1 MAYAALTSAVC
12 SLELFLR
19 CNHPLLNNPQRK
31 DQTLSLSKRIIAL
44 QEFLTDYEKI
54 KHRHERLKLL
64 EGKIKEKTYQVED
77 IVDSKLRKY
86 FLAKN
91 ANYRRKAFSVLCRR
105 LQVAIEEME
114 FIKKEVMKIKGDK
127 ISTSE
132 FHKQVL
138 LAGHIL
144 TSSPNVQQKP
154 VGFQKDLEK
163 IIDRLRGGPS
173 ELDIITV
180 VGMAGIGKT
189 TLAKRA
195 YNDPSVVNWF
205 DVRAW
210 ITVSQEYRERD
221 ILFDLFYSVVPPT
234 NVINQESDKQAADQ
248 LLGGQMTHS
257 SKEIY
262 ERRNQETAD
271 QVKKSLKYKRFL
283 IVLDDMWST
292 DAWDNVSRLFP
303 DDNVGSRIILS
314 SRLIDV
320 ATYANPDRQPHRLNF
335 LNNDEGWEL
344 LRQKLF
350 GKKGCPFE
358 LEEIGRSIAEKCQ
371 GLPLAIV
378 VVAGHLSKMSKTT
391 DCWNTVA
398 ESVGSVVN
406 REPGQCLDI
415 LALSYSHLPQHLKA
429 CFLYMGAFPEDFEI
443 PVWKLIRLWVAEG
456 FLNATG
462 LTTVEEIAEE
472 CLEDLIDRSLVL
484 AVKRSNGKLKTCKLH
499 DIMRDFCLE
508 ESKRQNFLH
517 FLKKQSLDVLSE
529 GITALRRV
537 SFNCSTIFSSYSFHP
552 TDPTVSF
559 SRSILGFNI
568 SQSPIFSFIDFKL
581 LRVLDILDITSQYF
595 PQFPSEI
602 MQLVN
607 LRYLALATSSEFP
620 PAVSQ
625 FWSLQTLILHVYSR
639 DSTLPREIW
648 RMPNLRHLHI
658 KPSICLPSQ
667 TNEERSGHNS
677 LVLNNL
683 QTLTNITLADC
694 KTDVFS
700 STPKLRKLGI
710 CETVEYTYPVQ
721 IPWSDFPYTCE
732 NLWPYCSDTI
742 SDLWSDCLRN
752 LALLPQLEALKI
764 VGLRPPVQVPKLALH
779 LNALPGNLKKLT
791 LSFTYLPWES
801 MASLCRLPNL
811 EVLKLKNYALTGP
824 KWEQV
829 EEGFS
834 SLKLLLIEMSDIK
847 HWSAS
852 NDHFPVL
859 EHLVLKSCLRLDS
872 IPHDLGDIPTLQ
884 IIELENS
891 SQSAVLSA
899 KEIQEEQQNIGNET
913 LEVRMERNFG
923 RINAVATS

>member
-12 SLELFLR
+12 SLELFLQ
-19 CNHPLLNNPQRK
+19 CNHPLLNNLQRK
-31 DQTLSLSKRIIAL
+31 DQILSLCKRIIAF
-44 QEFLTDYEKI
+44 QEFLTDYETI
-54 KHRHERLKLL
+54 KHRHGRLKLL

-77 IVDSKLRKY
+77 VVDSKLRKY

-127 ISTSE
+127 ISTSK

-138 LAGHIL
+138 PFRHTS
-144 TSSPNVQQKP
+144 TSSPNLQQEP
-154 VGFQKDLEK
+154 VGFLDNLEK
-163 IIDRLRGGPS
+163 IIDRLRGLPS
-173 ELDIITV
+173 ELDIITI

-195 YNDPSVVNWF
+195 YNHPSVVYRF

-221 ILFDLFYSVVPPT
+221 ILFDLFYSVVAPT
-234 NVINQESDKQAADQ
+234 NEINQESDKEAADK
-248 LLGGQMTHS
+248 LYGGLMTHS

-262 ERRNQETAD
+262 ERTNQDTAD
-271 QVKKSLKYKRFL
+271 RVYKSLKGRRFL
-283 IVLDDMWST
+283 IVVDDMWTT

-303 DDNVGSRIILS
+303 DDNKGSRIILT

-335 LNNDEGWEL
+335 LNDDEGWEL
-344 LRQKLF
+344 LRQKIF
-350 GKKGCPFE
+350 GKRGCPFE
-358 LEEIGRSIAEKCQ
+358 LEKIGRIIAEKCQ

-378 VVAGHLSKMSKTT
+378 VVAGHLSKMSKTP

-415 LALSYSHLPQHLKA
+415 LALSYNYLPQHLKA

-443 PVWKLIRLWVAEG
+443 PVWKLIWLWVAEG

-462 LTTVEEIAEE
+462 LTTVEELAEE
-472 CLEDLIDRSLVL
+472 CLEDLIDRSLVF

-508 ESKRQNFLH
+508 EAKRQNVLH
-517 FLKKQSLDVLSE
+517 VLKHSLDVLSE
-529 GITALRRV
+529 NITALRRV
-537 SFNCSTIFSSYSFHP
+537 SFNCDTIFSSHP

-568 SQSPIFSFIDFKL
+568 SQSPNFSYIDFKL
-581 LRVLDILDITSQYF
+581 LRVLDITFQHF

-607 LRYLALATSSEFP
+607 LRYLAFATSSEFP
-620 PAVSQ
+620 PAASQ

-639 DSTLPREIW
+639 DSTLPWEIW
-648 RMPNLRHLHI
+648 KMQTLRHLHI
-658 KPSICLPSQ
+658 KPSICLPRQ
-667 TNEERSGHNS
+667 MKEEHNGYNS

-694 KTDVFS
+694 TTDVFS
-700 STPKLRKLGI
+700 SIPKLKKLGI

-721 IPWSDFPYTCE
+721 IPWSDFLYTSE
-732 NLWPYCSDTI
+732 NLWPYCSDTL
-742 SDLWSDCLRN
+742 SDLWLDCLVN
-752 LALLPQLEALKI
+752 LALLPQLETLKI
-764 VGLRPPVQVPKLALH
+764 IGLRPPVQVPKLALH
-779 LNALPGNLKKLT
+779 LNALPENLKKLT

-811 EVLKLKNYALTGP
+811 EVLKLKNYAFTGP

-829 EEGFS
+829 EEGFC
-834 SLKLLLIEMSDIK
+834 SLKLLLIEMSDLK

-899 KEIQEEQQNIGNET
+899 KEIQEEQQSIGNDT
-913 LEVRMERNFG
+913 LQVRMERNFG
-923 RINAVATS
+923 RIDVVTAS